1 MERSGFDECYLRCE
15 QSKSLGIGS
24 LTIPDWYQTANGGT
38 DKQRREDLCGSQE
51 CDQDDHQAVF
61 SQVSFLWCR
70 GYVLK
75 KTDDMTD
82 YNAFVKKVGVFG
94 VNEP

>member
-1 MERSGFDECYLRCE
+1 MGVERSGFDDCYLRCE

-24 LTIPDWYQTANGGT
+24 LTIPDWYQTAN
-38 DKQRREDLCGSQE
+38 DLCGSQE